1 MAKAQ
6 TRERLKLDEMFK
18 GGQSEVATVQAE
30 LALLSAHVRSL
41 ESQLVAARADVRRLH
56 SDHKG
61 NVQKMQCERQ
71 YDPKNDERQY
81 PVTQYERECDTLGK
95 AIHSM
100 AGSLHLSTPV
110 GGTPSGGG
118 ATGYVPP
125 PAPAACAPLYNTYS
139 YS

>member
-41 ESQLVAARADVRRLH
+41 ESQLVAARADARRLH

-71 YDPKNDERQY
+71 YDERQY

-139 YS
+139 NSYS

>member
-41 ESQLVAARADVRRLH
+41 ESQLVAARADARRLH

-61 NVQKMQCERQ
+61 NVQKMQTERQ
-71 YDPKNDERQY
+71 YDERQY

-118 ATGYVPP
+118 ATAYVPP